1 MENAM
6 IYLNTTT
13 PPLAPQNQVGAAP
26 QLSDVQPGSQYQ
38 GTPQVHNGAPIT
50 LGAYAHQP
58 CHNAQPQQ
66 GAHMQGGFVNV
77 VKQHHTGAESQ
88 QMEEVQ
94 TAAIPTDQ
102 CARVSIGMGFTKNLG
117 DYQSFRATVSVEL
130 PCHVDQVQSGLEAAQ
145 QIARERMFK
154 LWNEG

>member
-1 MENAM
+1 M
-6 IYLNTTT
+6 IYLNTQ
-13 PPLAPQNQVGAAP
+13 PPVMP
-26 QLSDVQPGSQYQ
+26 QLQQGQAPHLSNMQPGSQYQ
-38 GTPQVHNGAPIT
+38 GTPQVHTGAPIVE
-50 LGAYAHQP
+50 GAYAHQP
-58 CHNAQPQQ
+58 YQNAAPQP
-66 GAHMQGGFVNV
+66 GAHMQGGYVNI

-88 QMEEVQ
+88 TMEEIQ
-94 TAAIPTDQ
+94 TAPIPSDQ

-130 PCHVDQVQSGLEAAQ
+130 PCHVNQVQSGLETAQ